1 MQYKSI
7 TEKNLH
13 LQKHVRKLEN
23 DYTSLNREHVT
34 IANELVKNRL
44 NIESVLNENNGYKL
58 QILDLKK
65 KLDSE
70 KKKQVLGVYVPND
83 LKKDLEETMKK
94 NTQVMD
100 ENLKL
105 QDRISE
111 LERLIEEIKTANKNG
126 TLFEYSNS
134 KNNPL
139 GAGWSGFKKVFK

>member
-70 KKKQVLGVYVPND
+70 K
-83 LKKDLEETMKK
+83 
-94 NTQVMD
+94 
-100 ENLKL
+100 
-105 QDRISE
+105 R
-111 LERLIEEIKTANKNG
+111 
-126 TLFEYSNS
+126 S
-134 KNNPL
+134 K
-139 GAGWSGFKKVFK
+139 F